1 MDGTSRHYHGHR
13 QRLRERFL
21 EGGFVGFA
29 EHEVLELL
37 LTLAIPR
44 RDTKPIAKRLLTR
57 FGSLRGALDAP
68 VADLR
73 SVSGIGDVAAV
84 ALGLVRETATLY
96 LREATEQAEPLRT
109 TERLSEFWRLRMG
122 GLTNEVF
129 EVAFLDS
136 GHRLMRDG
144 IQRMQEGT
152 VDRAAVY
159 PRRIIEAALQR
170 GAAALVLAH
179 NHPNGNI
186 QPSERD
192 RLVTRAIVL
201 ASDTVDLRVLD
212 HLIVSPD
219 ATFSFRAA
227 GLL

>member
-1 MDGTSRHYHGHR
+1 MDGTPHYHGHR
-13 QRLRERFL
+13 KRLRERFL
-21 EGGFVGFA
+21 KSGFVGFA

-44 RDTKPIAKRLLTR
+44 RDTKPMAKRLLAR

-68 VADLR
+68 VKDLR
-73 SVSGIGDVAAV
+73 SVAGIGDVAAV

-96 LREATEQAEPLRT
+96 LREATEQAESRHT
-109 TERLSEFWRLRMG
+109 AERLSEFWRLRMG
-122 GLTNEVF
+122 SLANEVF
-129 EVAFLDS
+129 EVAYLDS
-136 GHRLMRDG
+136 GHRLIRDG
-144 IQRMQEGT
+144 VERMQEGT

-159 PRRIIEAALQR
+159 PRRIVEGALRR

-179 NHPNGNI
+179 NHPNGNV

-192 RLVTRAIVL
+192 RLTTRAIVL

-212 HLIVSPD
+212 HLIVSAD

>member
-1 MDGTSRHYHGHR
+1 MDGSRPHYHGHR

-21 EGGFVGFA
+21 NAGFAGFA

-44 RDTKPIAKRLLTR
+44 RDTKPIAKRLLAR
-57 FGSLRGALDAP
+57 FGSLRGVLDAP
-68 VADLR
+68 VEDLR
-73 SVSGIGDVAAV
+73 SVSGIGDVAVV

-96 LREATEQAEPLRT
+96 LREATEQAEPLHT
-109 TERLSEFWRLRMG
+109 AERLSEFWRLRMG
-122 GLTNEVF
+122 RLTNEVF
-129 EVAFLDS
+129 EVAYLDS
-136 GHRLMRDG
+136 GHRLIRNG
-144 IQRMQEGT
+144 VERMQEGT
-152 VDRAAVY
+152 VDRAVVY
-159 PRRIIEAALQR
+159 PRRVVEGALER

-179 NHPNGNI
+179 NHPNGNV

-192 RLVTRAIVL
+192 KLTTRAIVL